1 MKGDAEMNKTY
12 SKPDI
17 VFESFS
23 LATSI
28 AAHCA
33 LKTDLQTQGTCYVQ
47 FGAYRVFTTS
57 VSACGKKGI
66 AIPGDEFNGFC
77 YHVPT
82 NGTNIFMS

>member
-1 MKGDAEMNKTY
+1 MKKTY
-12 SKPDI
+12 SQPDI
-17 VFESFS
+17 AFESFS

-33 LKTDLQTQGTCYVQ
+33 LKTNLQTQGTCFVQ
-47 FGAYRVFTTS
+47 FGAFRVFTTE
-57 VSACGKKGI
+57 VSGCVNNGI
-66 AIPGDEFNGFC
+66 ALPNDDFNGFC

>member
-1 MKGDAEMNKTY
+1 MKKTY
-12 SKPDI
+12 SQPDI

-28 AAHCA
+28 TAQCA
-33 LKTDLQTQGTCYVQ
+33 FQTNLQTQGTCFVQ
-47 FGAYRVFTTS
+47 FGAFRVFTTE
-57 VSACGKKGI
+57 VSGCVDNGI